1 MKKLLLILLCL
12 PMIGFAQERHQDSES
27 ELQYFI
33 CALNIHH
40 KNDNYI
46 IKLRNQKILDG
57 VIKNL
62 NHSFIRREGEFICY
76 MLNKNRDILD
86 SLYIGNPLKVNYEY
100 NDKDNKLGYKE
111 LDKLENEIIIRFQF
125 NNDMEYLNIVQ
136 IKKDWFLNTVDL
148 IKLF

>member
-1 MKKLLLILLCL
+1 MKKLLLILLCVPL
-12 PMIGFAQERHQDSES
+12 LGFAQEKHQES
-27 ELQYFI
+27 TNELQYFI

-40 KNDNYI
+40 QNDNYI

-62 NHSFIRREGEFICY
+62 NHGFIRREGEFICY
-76 MLNKNRDILD
+76 MLNKNKEILD

-100 NDKDNKLGYKE
+100 NDDAGKLGYKE
-111 LDKLENEIIIRFQF
+111 VDKLKNEIIIRFQF
-125 NNDMEYLNIVQ
+125 NNDMEYLNVVQ
-136 IKKDWFLNTVDL
+136 IKKDWGLRPVDV